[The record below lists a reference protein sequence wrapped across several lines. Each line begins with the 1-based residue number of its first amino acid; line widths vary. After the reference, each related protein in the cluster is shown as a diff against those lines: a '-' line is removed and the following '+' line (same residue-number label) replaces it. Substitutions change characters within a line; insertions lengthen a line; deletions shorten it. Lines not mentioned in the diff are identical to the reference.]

1 MSLSPQVQQAP
12 VPGLIFDRGQGHQ
25 FRPLTS
31 PSGDFYWKPNL
42 MAVVRR
48 CADLAY
54 FLPGAE
60 FSDAG
65 AKVVFT
71 RFSGNDEL
79 LTKTV
84 GLDEPGVKMPEST
97 YNKMQEALAKFKAMA
112 NDPGFTPD
120 ESRFISEFR
129 LPDRHQFPGA
139 YRILK
144 TSWYTSDRLFVVW
157 GLEPST
163 TGGVPVIKI
172 LAGAGN
178 APSSRLS
185 GERKAEGE
193 QGSKPGGAS
202 TVPPVVPIPGGLPPK
217 SPGADQGAAP
227 IRGAVPVG
235 SGSGAGMGG
244 GAGGNGSAT
253 LVAGGV
259 GHGGSVVSEGG
270 WRRRGC
276 WRGCLWLLLLAFLL
290 GILLLLLSQCTP
302 TGCSDETVR
311 TNGSN
316 PSPAPRKPEYYSEK
330 PVPSPE
336 RPSPLPPP
344 SSPSNPTTREWWKEE
359 AQTEEKTSK
368 SGRVMPLD
376 KRKPIAPGK
385 FEVYIHQPTELVQRP
400 PAVGLHL
407 GLRYHGE
414 GQVKG
419 VTWTLAD
426 GVKEQGEFLDELV
439 PFDRDLVASTEIDI
453 TYTYVDANGVEKEDG
468 FSFRYVLEGKVT
480 FSERI
485 TDPEDRRTPAQKEA
499 ERKGEREKEAATKG
513 I

>member
-1 MSLSPQVQQAP
+1 MSLSPQIQQAP
-12 VPGLIFDRGQGHQ
+12 VPGLVFDRAQGHQ

-31 PSGDFYWKPNL
+31 PSGEFYWKPNL

-65 AKVVFT
+65 CRVVYT
-71 RFSGNDEL
+71 RYSGNDEL

-97 YNKMQEALAKFKAMA
+97 YNKLMDALAKFKAMA
-112 NDPGFTPD
+112 NDAGLTPD
-120 ESRFISEFR
+120 ESRFITDFK

-144 TSWYTSDRLFVVW
+144 TSWYTSDRLFVLW
-157 GLEPST
+157 GLEPSS

-178 APSSRLS
+178 APSTRQA
-185 GERKAEGE
+185 GERKGE
-193 QGSKPGGAS
+193 NDQGAKPNGS
-202 TVPPVVPIPGGLPPK
+202 SIVPPVIPVPGGLPPK
-217 SPGADQGAAP
+217 SPAGDQGSGP
-227 IRGAVPVG
+227 TRGAVPAG
-235 SGSGAGMGG
+235 IAPGSGAGGAG
-244 GAGGNGSAT
+244 AAALGAGGI
-253 LVAGGV
+253 
-259 GHGGSVVSEGG
+259 GHGGTVVTEEG
-270 WRRRGC
+270 WSRRGC
-276 WRGCLWLLLLAFLL
+276 WRGCLWLLLFAFLL
-290 GILLLLLSQCTP
+290 FLLLLLLSQCTP
-302 TGCSDETVR
+302 TGCSDDHTPALKVASDEVP
-311 TNGSN
+311 GK
-316 PSPAPRKPEYYSEK
+316 PSDRVNK
-330 PVPSPE
+330 
-336 RPSPLPPP
+336 
-344 SSPSNPTTREWWKEE
+344 TQEWWQQET
-359 AQTEEKTSK
+359 QTEEKKAK
-368 SGRVMPLD
+368 SGQVTPLE

-385 FEVYIHQPTELVQRP
+385 FEVYVHKPAELLQRP

-414 GQVKG
+414 GQVKE
-419 VTWTLAD
+419 VTWTLSD

-439 PFDRDLVASTEIDI
+439 PFDRDLVASTEIDV

-485 TDPEDRRTPAQKEA
+485 TTPEDKRTPAQKEA
-499 ERKGEREKEAATKG
+499 EREGEKKKKDAKDS

>member
-1 MSLSPQVQQAP
+1 MSLSPQIQQAP
-12 VPGLIFDRGQGHQ
+12 VQGLVFDRAQGHQ

-65 AKVVFT
+65 CRVVYT
-71 RFSGNDEL
+71 RYSGNDEL

-84 GLDEPGVKMPEST
+84 GLEEPGVKMPEST
-97 YNKMQEALAKFKAMA
+97 YNKLMDALAKFKAMA
-112 NDPGFTPD
+112 NDPGLTPD
-120 ESRFISEFR
+120 ESRFIAEFR

-144 TSWYTSDRLFVVW
+144 TSWYTSDRLFVLW
-157 GLEPST
+157 GLEPSNS
-163 TGGVPVIKI
+163 GGVPVIKI

-178 APSSRLS
+178 APSTRQT
-185 GERKAEGE
+185 GERKGEGD
-193 QGSKPGGAS
+193 QGAKPNGSS
-202 TVPPVVPIPGGLPPK
+202 TVPPVIPVPGGLPPK
-217 SPGADQGAAP
+217 SPAGDQGSGAT
-227 IRGAVPVG
+227 RGAVPVG
-235 SGSGAGMGG
+235 TAPGSGAGGAG
-244 GAGGNGSAT
+244 AAALGAGGI
-253 LVAGGV
+253 
-259 GHGGSVVSEGG
+259 GHGGTVVTEEG
-270 WRRRGC
+270 WSRRGC

-290 GILLLLLSQCTP
+290 FLLLLLLSQCTP
-302 TGCSDETVR
+302 TGCSDDRE
-311 TNGSN
+311 
-316 PSPAPRKPEYYSEK
+316 PAWK
-330 PVPSPE
+330 PVTEEVPGKPSHRE
-336 RPSPLPPP
+336 SKAQ
-344 SSPSNPTTREWWKEE
+344 EWWQDET
-359 AQTEEKTSK
+359 QTEEKKAK
-368 SGRVMPLD
+368 SGQVTPLE

-385 FEVYIHQPTELVQRP
+385 FEVYIHKPTELLQRP
-400 PAVGLHL
+400 PAVELHL

-414 GQVKG
+414 GRVKE
-419 VTWTLAD
+419 VTWTLSD

-439 PFDRDLVASTEIDI
+439 PFDRDLVASTEIDVS
-453 TYTYVDANGVEKEDG
+453 YTYVDANGVEKEDG

-485 TDPEDRRTPAQKEA
+485 AAPEDKRTPA
-499 ERKGEREKEAATKG
+499 EKEAAREGEKKKKDAKDS

>member
-1 MSLSPQVQQAP
+1 MSLSPQIQQAP
-12 VPGLIFDRGQGHQ
+12 VPGLVFDRGQGHQ

-65 AKVVFT
+65 CRVVYT
-71 RFSGNDEL
+71 RYSGNDEL

-84 GLDEPGVKMPEST
+84 GLDEPGVKMPESS
-97 YNKMQEALAKFKAMA
+97 YNKLMDALAKFKAMA
-112 NDPGFTPD
+112 NDAGLTPD
-120 ESRFISEFR
+120 EARFITEFK

-144 TSWYTSDRLFVVW
+144 TSWYTSDRLFVLW
-157 GLEPST
+157 GLEPSS

-178 APSSRLS
+178 APSTRQT
-185 GERKAEGE
+185 GERKGE
-193 QGSKPGGAS
+193 NDQGAKPNGSS
-202 TVPPVVPIPGGLPPK
+202 TVPPVIPVPGGLPPK
-217 SPGADQGAAP
+217 SPAADQGAGST
-227 IRGAVPVG
+227 RGPVPVG
-235 SGSGAGMGG
+235 NSPGSGMGSGSAALGAAALA
-244 GAGGNGSAT
+244 AGGI
-253 LVAGGV
+253 
-259 GHGGSVVSEGG
+259 GHGGTVVTEGG
-270 WRRRGC
+270 WRSRGC
-276 WRGCLWLLLLAFLL
+276 WRGCLWLLLFAFLL
-290 GILLLLLSQCTP
+290 FLLLLLLSQCTP
-302 TGCSDETVR
+302 TGCSDDNKRPEKMTDVAPPH
-311 TNGSN
+311 N
-316 PSPAPRKPEYYSEK
+316 PSHSEK
-330 PVPSPE
+330 KAK
-336 RPSPLPPP
+336 
-344 SSPSNPTTREWWKEE
+344 EWWQEE
-359 AQTEEKTSK
+359 AQTEEKK
-368 SGRVMPLD
+368 ARSGLVTPLE

-385 FEVYIHQPTELVQRP
+385 FEVYVHKPAELLQRP

-419 VTWTLAD
+419 VTWTLSD

-439 PFDRDLVASTEIDI
+439 PFDRDLVASTEIDV
-453 TYTYVDANGVEKEDG
+453 TYVYVDANGVEKEDG

-485 TDPEDRRTPAQKEA
+485 TAPEDNRTPAQKEA
-499 ERKGEREKEAATKG
+499 VREGEKKKKEAKDS

>member
-1 MSLSPQVQQAP
+1 MSLSPQIQQAP
-12 VPGLIFDRGQGHQ
+12 VPGLVFDRAQGHQ

-31 PSGDFYWKPNL
+31 SSGDFYWKPNL

-65 AKVVFT
+65 CRVVYT
-71 RFSGNDEL
+71 RYSGNDEL

-97 YNKMQEALAKFKAMA
+97 YNKLMDALAKFKAMA
-112 NDPGFTPD
+112 NDAGLTPD
-120 ESRFISEFR
+120 ESRFITDFK

-144 TSWYTSDRLFVVW
+144 TSWYTSDRLFVLW
-157 GLEPST
+157 GLEPSS

-178 APSSRLS
+178 APSTRQT
-185 GERKAEGE
+185 GERKGE
-193 QGSKPGGAS
+193 NDQGAKPNGSS
-202 TVPPVVPIPGGLPPK
+202 TVPPVIPAPGGLPPK
-217 SPGADQGAAP
+217 SPAGDQGSGTT
-227 IRGAVPVG
+227 RGPVPVG
-235 SGSGAGMGG
+235 IAPGSGAGGAG
-244 GAGGNGSAT
+244 AAALGAGGI
-253 LVAGGV
+253 
-259 GHGGSVVSEGG
+259 GHGGTVVTEEG
-270 WRRRGC
+270 WSRRGC

-290 GILLLLLSQCTP
+290 FLLLLLLSQCTP
-302 TGCSDETVR
+302 TGCSDDRE
-311 TNGSN
+311 
-316 PSPAPRKPEYYSEK
+316 PAPKLSTDEVPGKPSYREPK
-330 PVPSPE
+330 AQ
-336 RPSPLPPP
+336 
-344 SSPSNPTTREWWKEE
+344 EWWQEE
-359 AQTEEKTSK
+359 TQTEEKK
-368 SGRVMPLD
+368 ARSGQVTPLE

-385 FEVYIHQPTELVQRP
+385 FEVYVHKPAELLQRP

-414 GQVKG
+414 GQVKE
-419 VTWTLAD
+419 VTWTLSD

-439 PFDRDLVASTEIDI
+439 PFDRDLVASTEIDV

-480 FSERI
+480 FSELI
-485 TDPEDRRTPAQKEA
+485 TTPEDKRTPAQKEA
-499 ERKGEREKEAATKG
+499 EREGEKKKKDAKDS

>member
-1 MSLSPQVQQAP
+1 MSLSPQIQQAP
-12 VPGLIFDRGQGHQ
+12 VPGLVFDRAQGHQ

-65 AKVVFT
+65 CRVVYT
-71 RFSGNDEL
+71 RYSGNDEL
-79 LTKTV
+79 LTKTL

-97 YNKMQEALAKFKAMA
+97 YNKLMDALAKFKAMA
-112 NDPGFTPD
+112 NDAGLTPD
-120 ESRFISEFR
+120 ESRFITDFK

-144 TSWYTSDRLFVVW
+144 TSWYTSDRLFVLW
-157 GLEPST
+157 GLEPSS

-178 APSSRLS
+178 APSTRQT
-185 GERKAEGE
+185 GERKGE
-193 QGSKPGGAS
+193 NDQGAKPNGSS
-202 TVPPVVPIPGGLPPK
+202 TVPPVIPVPGGLPPK
-217 SPGADQGAAP
+217 SPAGDQGSGP
-227 IRGAVPVG
+227 TRGAVPVG
-235 SGSGAGMGG
+235 IAPGSGAGGAG
-244 GAGGNGSAT
+244 AGALGAGGI
-253 LVAGGV
+253 
-259 GHGGSVVSEGG
+259 GHGGTVVTEEG
-270 WRRRGC
+270 WSRRGC
-276 WRGCLWLLLLAFLL
+276 WRGCLWLLLFAFLL
-290 GILLLLLSQCTP
+290 FLLLLLLSQCTP
-302 TGCSDETVR
+302 TGCSDDRELATKLSTDEVP
-311 TNGSN
+311 GK
-316 PSPAPRKPEYYSEK
+316 PSYREPKAQ
-330 PVPSPE
+330 
-336 RPSPLPPP
+336 
-344 SSPSNPTTREWWKEE
+344 EWWQEE
-359 AQTEEKTSK
+359 TQTEEKK
-368 SGRVMPLD
+368 ARSGRFTPLE
-376 KRKPIAPGK
+376 KRKPIAPGR
-385 FEVYIHQPTELVQRP
+385 FEVYVHKPAELLQRP

-414 GQVKG
+414 GQVKE
-419 VTWTLAD
+419 VTWTLSD

-439 PFDRDLVASTEIDI
+439 PFDRDLVASTEIDV

-485 TDPEDRRTPAQKEA
+485 TTPEDKRTPAQKEA
-499 ERKGEREKEAATKG
+499 EREGEKKKKDAKDS

>member
-1 MSLSPQVQQAP
+1 MSLSPQIQQSP
-12 VPGLIFDRGQGHQ
+12 VPGLVFNRAQGRQ

-65 AKVVFT
+65 CRVVYT
-71 RFSGNDEL
+71 RYSGNDEL

-97 YNKMQEALAKFKAMA
+97 YNKLKDALAKFKAMA
-112 NDPGFTPD
+112 NDAGLTPD
-120 ESRFISEFR
+120 ESRFITEFK

-144 TSWYTSDRLFVVW
+144 TSWYTSDRLFVLW
-157 GLEPST
+157 GLEPSS

-172 LAGAGN
+172 FAGAGN
-178 APSSRLS
+178 APSTRQT
-185 GERKAEGE
+185 GERKGE
-193 QGSKPGGAS
+193 NEQEAKPSGSQ
-202 TVPPVVPIPGGLPPK
+202 TVPPINPVPGGLPPK
-217 SPGADQGAAP
+217 IPGAGQGSGTA
-227 IRGAVPVG
+227 RGPVPVG
-235 SGSGAGMGG
+235 TAPGTGTGSGAGGIG
-244 GAGGNGSAT
+244 AAALGAGGI
-253 LVAGGV
+253 
-259 GHGGSVVSEGG
+259 GHGGTVVTEDG
-270 WRRRGC
+270 WSRRGC

-290 GILLLLLSQCTP
+290 FLLLLLLSQCTP
-302 TGCSDETVR
+302 TGCSDDNKR
-311 TNGSN
+311 
-316 PSPAPRKPEYYSEK
+316 SEK
-330 PVPSPE
+330 KEDIVPPH
-336 RPSPLPPP
+336 
-344 SSPSNPTTREWWKEE
+344 NPGQSETKPKEWWQEE
-359 AQTEEKTSK
+359 AQTEEKK
-368 SGRVMPLD
+368 SITGQITPLE
-376 KRKPIAPGK
+376 KRKPLAPGK
-385 FEVYIHQPTELVQRP
+385 FEVYVHKPTELLQRP
-400 PAVGLHL
+400 PAVGVHL

-414 GQVKG
+414 GQVKE
-419 VTWTLAD
+419 VTWTLSD

-439 PFDRDLVASTEIDI
+439 LFDRDLVASTEIDV

-468 FSFRYVLEGKVT
+468 FSFRYVLEGNVT

-485 TDPEDRRTPAQKEA
+485 TAPEDKQTRAQKEVRR
-499 ERKGEREKEAATKG
+499 EGEKKKKEAKDS